1 MSPVML
7 RLHWSQSSNDQLHVI
22 FAVVPKLPLV
32 WEHSWVAASRMG
44 GYVIILMLV
53 LVPTQNKR

>member
-32 WEHSWVAASRMG
+32 WEHSWVLLTQDG

-53 LVPTQNKR
+53 LVPE

>member
-1 MSPVML
+1 ML

-22 FAVVPKLPLV
+22 FGVVPKLPLV

-44 GYVIILMLV
+44 GYVIILILV